1 MCIELLFENKR
12 NTLIN
17 VLYRPPNGQIELFEK
32 FLKKVSSITKN
43 SNKVHHI
50 ARYFNLNLL
59 DHENS
64 RKIQDFLNLIY
75 QNGMIPT
82 INKPT

>member
-1 MCIELLFENKR
+1 MESLCIELLFENKS

-17 VLYRPPNGQIELFEK
+17 VLYRPPNGETESFAKILNNVF
-32 FLKKVSSITKN
+32 SITKN

-50 ARYFNLNLL
+50 AGDFKLNLL

-64 RKIQDFLNLIY
+64 RKVQGIFKI
-75 QNGMIPT
+75 
-82 INKPT
+82 